1 MRTVWRNSARA
12 RETDLT
18 EVVALSSQIPAAT
31 AKERRIA
38 CSTGSSAML
47 GYMTRRAE
55 RNQILLGVLSRLTAE
70 SLVVHFKVR

>member
-1 MRTVWRNSARA
+1 
-12 RETDLT
+12 
-18 EVVALSSQIPAAT
+18 
-31 AKERRIA
+31 
-38 CSTGSSAML
+38 ML